1 MPEPHADR
9 RSGLVFFGALQI
21 LLGLLAFLLLLRT
34 AATARVNV
42 AQSLFFISVA
52 SFYLVVTGIGSIRGR
67 RWARALIAAISG
79 AWTVLGV
86 FGFALVL
93 TVFRRT
99 PSIGILAILAI
110 ALIALPLVL
119 TLFYSSRD
127 TALTADELDP
137 KLRWTD
143 RAPVPV
149 LAICAVLAFSSVETL
164 INSGKETFSFFGQPL
179 AGAPAALAMIAFGI
193 LFAHVAIQAYRLRE
207 SAWWVLLLLHVIGGV
222 TSATALPRSATLL
235 QRPALWVAIAAGW
248 LAYLGFLIYVRRY
261 FGLRAE
267 RVPAPVVLSTST

>member
-1 MPEPHADR
+1 MPEPHKDR

-21 LLGLLAFLLLLRT
+21 LLGLFSFLLLLRT

-42 AQSLFFISVA
+42 AQSLFFISVVT
-52 SFYLVVTGIGSIRGR
+52 FYLVVTGIGSMRGR
-67 RWARALIAAISG
+67 RWARALIAAVSG

-86 FGFALVL
+86 FGFALL
-93 TVFRRT
+93 SIVFRQA
-99 PSIGILAILAI
+99 PSAGMLALFAIVGIV
-110 ALIALPLVL
+110 LPLAL

-137 KLRWTD
+137 KFRWTD

-149 LAICAVLAFSSVETL
+149 LALCAVLAFSSVEML

-193 LFAHVAIQAYRLRE
+193 LFAHLTIQAYRLRE

-222 TSATALPRSATLL
+222 TSVMALPRSTVLL
-235 QRPALWVAIAAGW
+235 NQPALWTAIAAGW
-248 LAYLGFLIYVRRY
+248 LAYLGFLLYVRRY
-261 FGLRAE
+261 FGLRTE
-267 RVPAPVVLSTST
+267 RAPAPVLSTST